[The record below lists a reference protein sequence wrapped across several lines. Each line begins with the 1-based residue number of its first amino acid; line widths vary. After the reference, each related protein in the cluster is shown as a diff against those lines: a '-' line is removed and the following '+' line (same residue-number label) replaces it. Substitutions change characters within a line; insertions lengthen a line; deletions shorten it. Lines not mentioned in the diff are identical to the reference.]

1 MQEQPDGSQF
11 AARRPI
17 RMQVLE
23 FLVHF
28 GWWIEF
34 QLIWD
39 ISVE

>member
-1 MQEQPDGSQF
+1 MQEPPKGSQF

-23 FLVHF
+23 FLVRF

-34 QLIWD
+34 RLIWS